1 MIEDLKS
8 SAVAFVYAWAIILV
22 PIAFAASIVSLVS
35 PQAQEAI

>member
-8 SAVAFVYAWAIILV
+8 SATAFVYAWAIILV
-22 PIAFAASIVSLVS
+22 PIVFTASVVSLVS